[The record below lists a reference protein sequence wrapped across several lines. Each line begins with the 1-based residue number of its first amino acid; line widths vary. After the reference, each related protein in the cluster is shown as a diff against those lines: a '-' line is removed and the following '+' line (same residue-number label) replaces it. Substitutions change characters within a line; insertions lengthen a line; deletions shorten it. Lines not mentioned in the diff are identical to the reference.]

1 MCQEEV
7 LMSDLGNF
15 QKNGEIRLI
24 KWIDIKGLICLL
36 VSDMIPFCVIYD
48 KEFVIV
54 RSIDY
59 CMDDGK

>member
-1 MCQEEV
+1 
-7 LMSDLGNF
+7 MSHF
-15 QKNGEIRLI
+15 EQFKKNGEIRLI

-36 VSDMIPFCVIYD
+36 VSDMTPFCVIYD